1 MAKEIEVKFLDV
13 NHAVIRAKLK
23 TLGAKLKTPKTLFR
37 RINLDLHDR
46 HLSEIGSWLRLR
58 DEGSK
63 VTLTHKI
70 HSKDAGG
77 ELITKEFETEVSS
90 FESALELLL
99 SMGMIQKAYQENY
112 RENWVLS
119 LDEGEVEVALDQWP
133 HVKPHIEI
141 EFLSGK
147 NPKAALKKVAK
158 MLGLDYKKAV
168 NDDICPVYFAEYQ
181 VENREQLYSLEGGFR
196 FGNPIKLTRKS
207 E

>member
-1 MAKEIEVKFLDV
+1 MAKEIEVKFLNVD
-13 NHAVIRAKLK
+13 HDKMRAKLK

-46 HLSEIGSWLRLR
+46 YLSEIGSWLRLR

-70 HSKDAGG
+70 HSKDASG

-99 SMGMIQKAYQENY
+99 SMGMVQKSYQENY

-133 HVKPHIEI
+133 HVKPHVEI

-147 NPKAALKKVAK
+147 NPKAALKKAAK
-158 MLGLDYKKAV
+158 MLGLDYEKAV

-196 FGNPIKLTRKS
+196 FDAQIKLVRKS